1 MSIYRCN
8 VRDYTL
14 EVAKFQEAKNKA
26 HVNAFSNIVIL
37 VPPKD
42 RWRIYLNFTPN
53 SAQAVPR
60 FL

>member
-26 HVNAFSNIVIL
+26 HVNAFSNIVIPI
-37 VPPKD
+37 PPKV
-42 RWRIYLNFTPN
+42 RCRIYLYFTSN
-53 SAQAVPR
+53 SA
-60 FL
+60 